1 MTCLLSGFVA
11 GGDAVSARSLGEGAC
26 AGAGS
31 PANLAPLCMS
41 TCEAWG
47 SSKAVSETEAQQ
59 ALEGK
64 AAAGRLEPAVAW

>member
-1 MTCLLSGFVA
+1 MT
-11 GGDAVSARSLGEGAC
+11 SLGEGAC
-26 AGAGS
+26 AGAGAGS
-31 PANLAPLCMS
+31 PANLAHQCMS

-47 SSKAVSETEAQQ
+47 STKAVRMEAKQ